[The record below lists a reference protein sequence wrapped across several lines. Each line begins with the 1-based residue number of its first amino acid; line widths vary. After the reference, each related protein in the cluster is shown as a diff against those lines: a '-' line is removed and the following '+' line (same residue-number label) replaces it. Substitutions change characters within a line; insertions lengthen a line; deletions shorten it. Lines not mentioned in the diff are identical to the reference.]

1 MTGLTMLELDM
12 RGLVPKSARTCL
24 LTSCLLGLL
33 ATGGPTFVLAQDK
46 TPSSSGAPQ
55 AAKAVGVIKS
65 VQAGSIVVTS
75 EAGGDI
81 AGMLS
86 ASTKILR
93 VPPGE
98 KDLKNATALQAQ
110 DLQPGDRVLLRGQA
124 SGDGHTIT
132 ALAVIV
138 MKQADV
144 SAMHQHDLE
153 DWQKRGVGG
162 IVTKVD
168 AAGGVVTISSSSGG
182 TGPGGAGPSGGGAS
196 HTTDVHIGK
205 DTILRRYAPDSVKF
219 DDAKPAPLD
228 QIKTGDQLR
237 ARGARTSDGEVSAD
251 EVVTGS
257 FRSVAGPIKAVDVAN
272 NTVTVQ
278 DVISKSPVTVKISPD
293 SQMWKLPAEMAQRF
307 AARLKGAAAGGSGD
321 QAGGAAPG
329 PGGGAHPPQETRTA
343 GPPSADSFGA
353 AGGRGPG
360 PAGNGPPDLQR
371 MLSRLPNIKLPDL
384 QKDDTVYILTTTG
397 GNSGTVTASK
407 LVAGVEAILTAA
419 PNRSASSLLSPWTLN
434 AAGGEGENSQ

>member
-1 MTGLTMLELDM
+1 MQ
-12 RGLVPKSARTCL
+12 GLVPMSARTCL
-24 LTSCLLGLL
+24 LAGFLLGFL
-33 ATGGPTFVLAQDK
+33 ATGRPASVLAQDK
-46 TPSSSGAPQ
+46 PSGAAQ
-55 AAKAVGVIKS
+55 VAKAAGVIKT
-65 VQAGSIVVTS
+65 VQASSIVVTT
-75 EAGGDI
+75 ETGGDVT
-81 AGMLS
+81 GTLT

-98 KDLKNATALQAQ
+98 KDLKNATALQPQ
-110 DLQPGDRVLLRGQA
+110 DLQPGDRVLLRGPA

-168 AAGGVVTISSSSGG
+168 ANAGVVTISSSSGG
-182 TGPGGAGPSGGGAS
+182 TGSGGLDAS
-196 HTTDVHIGK
+196 HTTEVHIGK

-237 ARGARTSDGEVSAD
+237 ARGARTSDGEVNAD

-257 FRSVAGPIKAVDVAN
+257 FRSVAGPIKAIDAAN
-272 NTVTVQ
+272 NTITVQ
-278 DVISKSPVTVKISPD
+278 DVISKSPLTVKISPD

-307 AARLKGAAAGGSGD
+307 AARLKGPAAGGQGD
-321 QAGGAAPG
+321 RAAALG
-329 PGGGAHPPQETRTA
+329 QGTGGAHAPQEAKHA
-343 GPPSADSFGA
+343 GQTGTDSSGA
-353 AGGRGPG
+353 PAGRG

-371 MLSRLPNIKLPDL
+371 MLSRLPNIKLSDL
-384 QKDDTVYILTTTG
+384 QKDDTVYILTTTSSS
-397 GNSGTVTASK
+397 SGAVTASK

-434 AAGGEGENSQ
+434 TAGGEGEGSQ

>member
-1 MTGLTMLELDM
+1 M
-12 RGLVPKSARTCL
+12 RGLVPRSARTCL
-24 LTSCLLGLL
+24 LASCLLGLL
-33 ATGGPTFVLAQDK
+33 ATGGPASVLAQDK
-46 TPSSSGAPQ
+46 PPSSSGAPQ
-55 AAKAVGVIKS
+55 VAKAVGVIKS
-65 VQAGSIVVTS
+65 VRADSIVVTS

-81 AGMLS
+81 TGTLNA
-86 ASTKILR
+86 ATKILR

-162 IVTKVD
+162 IITKVD
-168 AAGGVVTISSSSGG
+168 ATAGVVTISSSSGG
-182 TGPGGAGPSGGGAS
+182 TGSGGTGSGGTSAS

-237 ARGARTSDGEVSAD
+237 ARGGRTSDGEVNAD

-257 FRSVAGPIKAVDVAN
+257 FRSVAGPIKAIDVASS
-272 NTVTVQ
+272 TITVQ

-307 AARLKGAAAGGSGD
+307 AVRLKSAAAGGSGD
-321 QAGGAAPG
+321 QAGAGAQGQNA
-329 PGGGAHPPQETRTA
+329 GGGHAPRQARNGEQSA
-343 GPPSADSFGA
+343 ADSSGTP
-353 AGGRGPG
+353 AGRG

-371 MLSRLPNIKLPDL
+371 MLSRLPNIKLSDL

-397 GNSGTVTASK
+397 GSSGLVTASK
-407 LVAGVEAILTAA
+407 LVSGVEAILTAA
-419 PNRSASSLLSPWTLN
+419 PTRSASSLLSPWTLN
-434 AAGGEGENSQ
+434 AAGGEGEGSQ